1 MDDVTV
7 NTLLLGYLENIDI
20 ESVFISDS
28 INKVAPK
35 LKLLYL
41 IGEGVEVGVSD
52 EDTKLLLNF
61 IKTAEYTMHTI
72 LEEDEVI
79 TVPILKCLAFQI
91 PVSEKIYNEY
101 FRLLNTNIK
110 EFEFVL

>member
-7 NTLLLGYLENIDI
+7 NSLLLGYLEKIDI
-20 ESVFISDS
+20 ESIFKSDRV
-28 INKVAPK
+28 NKVSPK

-41 IGEGVEVGVSD
+41 IGEGREVGVSE

-61 IKTAEYTMHTI
+61 IKTAEDTMHTI
-72 LEEDEVI
+72 LEENEI
-79 TVPILKCLAFQI
+79 ISIPILKCLAFQI

-101 FRLLNTNIK
+101 FRLLNTSIK